1 MEKVFIVVER
11 VAYEG
16 DTVMRVFVNYKDA
29 VAYADELTAAL
40 ELPLD
45 IDYDVF
51 ERRYTNCLNSIQEHT
66 PNL

>member
-1 MEKVFIVVER
+1 MTKVFIVVEK

-16 DTVMRVFVNYKDA
+16 DTVMRVFANYKDA

-51 ERRYTNCLNSIQEHT
+51 EREVY
-66 PNL
+66 

>member
-1 MEKVFIVVER
+1 MEKVFIVVEK

-16 DTVMRVFVNYKDA
+16 DTVMRVFGKYADA

-45 IDYDVF
+45 IEYDVM
-51 ERRYTNCLNSIQEHT
+51 EREVY
-66 PNL
+66 